1 MMANIELGKWSEA
14 TYLAQ
19 YSHSIRNIYES
30 LCLNNVLDLRPCH
43 ILFTIMADLTRI
55 DLSFLA

>member
-1 MMANIELGKWSEA
+1 MMANIELGTWSEA
-14 TYLAQ
+14 
-19 YSHSIRNIYES
+19 HSIRNIYES

-55 DLSFLA
+55 DVSFLA